1 MKFTHL
7 HVHTQYSLLDGSA
20 KIKELVPRAKELGMD
35 ALAITDHGAMY
46 GVIEFYKTCKANGIK
61 PIIGCEVY
69 VAPGSRFDREVVK
82 GENRYYHLV
91 LLAKNNEGYH
101 NLCKIVT
108 RGYTEGYYYKP
119 RVDMEVLE
127 KYHEGII
134 ALSACLAGEVATDLR
149 QEQYE
154 KAKEAALRH
163 LKIFGEGN
171 YYLEMQDHGIPDQRT
186 VNMGVMRLSKE
197 TGIPMVVTND
207 SHYINKEDWEAHDIL
222 LCIQTGK
229 TVNDEDRMRY
239 EEGQF
244 YLKSPEEME
253 ALFPYAKE
261 ALENT
266 NKIAD
271 MCNVE
276 IVFGERKLPKY
287 DVPEGYDSF
296 SYLTML
302 CEEGAKKRYPEV
314 TDEVKNRLH
323 YELDM
328 IKQMGFVDYFLIV
341 WDFVNYAKSHDI
353 PVGPGRGSAAGSIV
367 SYCLYITDIEPLRYD
382 LLFERF
388 LNPERVSMP
397 DIDVDFCFERRQEV
411 IDYVGR
417 KYGNDKVVQI
427 VTFGTLAAKGV
438 IRDVGRVMDL
448 PYAFVDSIAKMVP
461 NELNITLSRA
471 LEMNPE
477 FRKLYQEDEQVHH
490 LIDMCKRLEGL
501 PRHTSMHAA
510 GVVICQKSADEFVP
524 LSRGSDGSIVTQ
536 FTMTTLE
543 ELGLLKMDF
552 LGLRTLTVIHDAVKF
567 IENTTGRHIDVD
579 AIDYNDPKVLASIG
593 TGRTEGV
600 FQLESAGM
608 KSFMKE
614 LRPQN
619 LEDVVAGISLYRPG
633 PMDFIPKYI
642 QGKNHPDAVTYACP
656 QLEPILK
663 PTYGCIVYQEQV
675 MQIVRDLAGY
685 TLGRSDLVR
694 RAMSKKKQSVMEKE
708 RANFIYG
715 NPEENVPGCIA
726 NGIDEQTAGQIYDMM
741 MDFAK
746 YAFNKSHAA
755 CYAVVAY
762 QTAYLKYYYPV
773 EFMAALMTS
782 VIDNP
787 KKVSEYIL
795 NCRNMNIAILPPD
808 VNAGE
813 AGFSVTDGKIRYALT
828 AIKGVGR
835 PIIDSLVQERK
846 ERGPFT
852 NLKDFITR
860 MSDKKEMNKRAI
872 ENLIKAGAMDGLGGT
887 RKQFMSV
894 YVQIADHIAHDKKN
908 NLAGQISLFDIAG
921 EEDKEEFDI
930 RMPDVG
936 EYNKEMLLGFEKE
949 VLGVYVSGHPL
960 EEYQELWQNCIS
972 NTAGDFALD
981 EETGEVQ
988 LVRDQAN
995 AVIGGLI
1002 ADKTVK
1008 YTKNDK
1014 IMAFLNVEDL
1024 IGNVEVVVFPQMYE
1038 RYSTLLVED
1047 AKVFIRGRVSLEED
1061 KDGKLICDQIIS
1073 FEDAQAARAAN
1084 QPLFPRNYGGRGGS
1098 SRGGSYGNGSGNGG
1112 AGGYRNAG
1120 NGYGQ
1125 YQNDGMNSSSM
1136 SVGQTGQA
1144 AGQMQS
1150 GQRPQGTGT
1159 QQKKG
1164 MPAGAWIQFPNMEA
1178 YKTREQELLQA
1189 IADSDVDDDVVIYLR
1204 DIKNI
1209 KILPQNL
1216 QVKADGALMEKLTLL
1231 FGKENVKFITK
1242 PIENRSKID

>member
-397 DIDVDFCFERRQEV
+397 DIDIDFCVNRRQEV
-411 IDYVGR
+411 IDYVVQ
-417 KYGNDKVVQI
+417 KYGKEKVVQI
-427 VTFGTLAAKGV
+427 VTFGTMAARGV

-461 NELNITLSRA
+461 TELNITLDKA
-471 LEMNPE
+471 LKMNPE
-477 FRKLYQEDEQVHH
+477 FKKLYQEDEQVKE
-490 LIDMCKRLEGL
+490 LIDMSRRLEGL

-510 GVVICQKSADEFVP
+510 GVVIGQRAIEEFVP
-524 LSRGSDGSIVTQ
+524 LSLGSDGSVTTQ

-552 LGLRTLTVIHDAVKF
+552 LGLRTLTVIQDAERLASISSGK
-567 IENTTGRHIDVD
+567 TIDINK
-579 AIDYNDPKVLASIG
+579 IDYDDKAVLASIG
-593 TGRTEGV
+593 TGKTDGV

-608 KSFMKE
+608 KNFMKE
-614 LRPQN
+614 LKPKS
-619 LEDVVAGISLYRPG
+619 LEDITAGISLYRPG

-642 QGKNHPDAVTYACP
+642 KGKNNPDDIAYECP
-656 QLEPILK
+656 QLENILST
-663 PTYGCIVYQEQV
+663 TYGCIVYQEQV

-694 RAMSKKKQSVMEKE
+694 RAMSKKKASVMEKE
-708 RANFIYG
+708 RQNFIYG
-715 NPEENVPGCIA
+715 NKEEGVPGCIA
-726 NGIDEQTAGQIYDMM
+726 NGIPEETAKIIYDNMT
-741 MDFAK
+741 DFAK

-755 CYAVVAY
+755 CYAVVSY
-762 QTAYLKYYYPV
+762 RTAYLKCYYPK
-773 EFMAALMTS
+773 EFFAALMTS
-782 VIDNP
+782 VLANNT
-787 KKVSEYIL
+787 KVAEYAYT
-795 NCRNMNIAILPPD
+795 CR
-808 VNAGE
+808 
-813 AGFSVTDGKIRYALT
+813 
-828 AIKGVGR
+828 
-835 PIIDSLVQERK
+835 
-846 ERGPFT
+846 
-852 NLKDFITR
+852 
-860 MSDKKEMNKRAI
+860 
-872 ENLIKAGAMDGLGGT
+872 
-887 RKQFMSV
+887 
-894 YVQIADHIAHDKKN
+894 
-908 NLAGQISLFDIAG
+908 
-921 EEDKEEFDI
+921 
-930 RMPDVG
+930 
-936 EYNKEMLLGFEKE
+936 
-949 VLGVYVSGHPL
+949 
-960 EEYQELWQNCIS
+960 
-972 NTAGDFALD
+972 
-981 EETGEVQ
+981 
-988 LVRDQAN
+988 
-995 AVIGGLI
+995 
-1002 ADKTVK
+1002 
-1008 YTKNDK
+1008 
-1014 IMAFLNVEDL
+1014 
-1024 IGNVEVVVFPQMYE
+1024 QM
-1038 RYSTLLVED
+1038 
-1047 AKVFIRGRVSLEED
+1047 
-1061 KDGKLICDQIIS
+1061 
-1073 FEDAQAARAAN
+1073 
-1084 QPLFPRNYGGRGGS
+1084 
-1098 SRGGSYGNGSGNGG
+1098 
-1112 AGGYRNAG
+1112 
-1120 NGYGQ
+1120 
-1125 YQNDGMNSSSM
+1125 
-1136 SVGQTGQA
+1136 
-1144 AGQMQS
+1144 
-1150 GQRPQGTGT
+1150 
-1159 QQKKG
+1159 
-1164 MPAGAWIQFPNMEA
+1164 
-1178 YKTREQELLQA
+1178 
-1189 IADSDVDDDVVIYLR
+1189 
-1204 DIKNI
+1204 
-1209 KILPQNL
+1209 
-1216 QVKADGALMEKLTLL
+1216 
-1231 FGKENVKFITK
+1231 
-1242 PIENRSKID
+1242 

>member
-1 MKFTHL
+1 MAFTHL
-7 HVHTQYSLLDGSA
+7 HVHTEYSLLDGSN
-20 KIKELVPRAKELGMD
+20 KIKEYVARVKELGMNS
-35 ALAITDHGAMY
+35 AAITDHGVMY
-46 GVIEFYKTCKANGIK
+46 GVIDFYRAAREAGIK
-61 PIIGCEVY
+61 PILGCEVY
-69 VAPGSRFDREVVK
+69 VAPNSRFDKELTG
-82 GENRYYHLV
+82 GEDRYHHLV
-91 LLAKNNEGYH
+91 LLAENNTGYA
-101 NLCKIVT
+101 NLMKIVS
-108 RGYTEGYYYKP
+108 RGFTEGYYYKP
-119 RVDMEVLE
+119 RVDMEVLQE
-127 KYHEGII
+127 FHEGII
-134 ALSACLAGEVATDLR
+134 ALSACLAGEVPRFILKGMKEEAR
-149 QEQYE
+149 MAARKYE
-154 KAKEAALRH
+154 AC
-163 LKIFGEGN
+163 FGKGN
-171 YYLEMQDHGIPDQRT
+171 YFLELQDHGIPEQRT
-186 VNMGVMRLSKE
+186 VNMELLQMSRELD
-197 TGIPMVVTND
+197 IPLVTTND
-207 SHYINKEDWEAHDIL
+207 VHYTYAEDAIPHDIL
-222 LCIQTGK
+222 LCLQTGK
-229 TVNDEDRMRY
+229 KLADEDRMRY
-239 EEGQF
+239 EGGQ
-244 YLKSPEEME
+244 YYVKSEEEMKG
-253 ALFPYAKE
+253 LFPYAWE
-261 ALENT
+261 AVENT
-266 NKIAD
+266 QRIAD
-271 MCNVE
+271 RCNVE
-276 IVFGERKLPKY
+276 IEFGVTKLPKY
-287 DVPEGYDSF
+287 DVPEGYDSW
-296 SYLTML
+296 SYLNKL
-302 CEEGAKKRYPEV
+302 CDDGLAERYGDGNQPAGE
-314 TDEVKNRLH
+314 TGQTLRERLD
-323 YELDM
+323 YELGV
-328 IKQMGFVDYFLIV
+328 IQRMGYVDYFLIV
-341 WDFVNYAKSHDI
+341 WDFINYAKEHGI

-367 SYCLYITDIEPLRYD
+367 AYCLKITNIDPIHYN

-461 NELNITLSRA
+461 NELNITLNKA

-552 LGLRTLTVIHDAVKF
+552 LGLRTLTVIHDAVWF

-600 FQLESAGM
+600 FQLESGGM

-694 RAMSKKKQSVMEKE
+694 RAMSKKKQAVMEKE

-835 PIIDSLVQERK
+835 PVIDSLVQERK

-930 RMPDVG
+930 RMPNVG
-936 EYNKEMLLGFEKE
+936 EYSKEMLLGFEKE

-960 EEYQELWQNCIS
+960 EEYQELWQSCIG
-972 NTAGDFALD
+972 NIAGDCTLN
-981 EETGEVQ
+981 EESGEVE
-988 LVRDQAN
+988 LVKDQAN

-1002 ADKTVK
+1002 ADKNVK

-1024 IGNVEVVVFPQMYE
+1024 IGNVEVVVFPQVYE

-1084 QPLFPRNYGGRGGS
+1084 QPLFPRNYGGRGGNI
-1098 SRGGSYGNGSGNGG
+1098 RNGSYGNNN
-1112 AGGYRNAG
+1112 GYRNPG
-1120 NGYGQ
+1120 NSSGQ
-1125 YQNDGMNSSSM
+1125 YPVGTMPG
-1136 SVGQTGQA
+1136 GQTGKTVEQT
-1144 AGQMQS
+1144 QS
-1150 GQRPQGTGT
+1150 GQRPQDAQTG
-1159 QQKKG
+1159 QKKG
-1164 MPAGAWIQFPNMEA
+1164 MPAGAWIQFSNREA
-1178 YKTREQELLQA
+1178 YKEREQELLQA
-1189 IADSDVDDDVVIYLR
+1189 IADSEGDDDVVIFLR
-1204 DIKNI
+1204 DTKNY
-1209 KILPQNL
+1209 KILPSNFR
-1216 QVKADGALMEKLTLL
+1216 VKADEKLLEKLYTL

-1242 PIENRSKID
+1242 PIENRTKID

>member
-1 MKFTHL
+1 MAFTHL
-7 HVHTQYSLLDGSA
+7 HVHTEYSLLDGSN
-20 KIKELVPRAKELGMD
+20 KIKEYVARVKELGMNS
-35 ALAITDHGAMY
+35 AAITDHGVMY
-46 GVIEFYKTCKANGIK
+46 GVIDFYRAAREAGIK
-61 PIIGCEVY
+61 PILGCEVY
-69 VAPGSRFDREVVK
+69 VAPNSRFDKELTG
-82 GENRYYHLV
+82 GEDRYHHLV
-91 LLAKNNEGYH
+91 LLAENNTGYA
-101 NLCKIVT
+101 NLMKIVS
-108 RGYTEGYYYKP
+108 RGFTEGYYYKP
-119 RVDMEVLE
+119 RVDMEVLQE
-127 KYHEGII
+127 FHEGII
-134 ALSACLAGEVATDLR
+134 ALSACLAGEVPRFILKGMKEEAR
-149 QEQYE
+149 MAARKYE
-154 KAKEAALRH
+154 AC
-163 LKIFGEGN
+163 FGKGN
-171 YYLEMQDHGIPDQRT
+171 YFLELQDHGIPEQRT
-186 VNMGVMRLSKE
+186 VNMELVQMSRELD
-197 TGIPMVVTND
+197 IPLVTTND
-207 SHYINKEDWEAHDIL
+207 VHYTYAEDAIPHDIL
-222 LCIQTGK
+222 LCLQTGK
-229 TVNDEDRMRY
+229 KLADEDRMRY
-239 EEGQF
+239 EGGQ
-244 YLKSPEEME
+244 YYVKSEEEMKG
-253 ALFPYAKE
+253 LFPYAWE
-261 ALENT
+261 AVENT
-266 NKIAD
+266 QRIAD
-271 MCNVE
+271 RCNVE
-276 IVFGERKLPKY
+276 IEFGVTKLPKY
-287 DVPEGYDSF
+287 DVPEGYDSW
-296 SYLTML
+296 SYLNKL
-302 CEEGAKKRYPEV
+302 CDDGLAERYGDGDQPAGE
-314 TDEVKNRLH
+314 TGQTLRERLD
-323 YELDM
+323 YELGV
-328 IKQMGFVDYFLIV
+328 IQRMGYVDYFLIV
-341 WDFVNYAKSHDI
+341 WDFINYAKEHGI

-367 SYCLYITDIEPLRYD
+367 AYCLKITNIDPIHYN

-579 AIDYNDPKVLASIG
+579 ALDYNDPKVLASIG

-642 QGKNHPDAVTYACP
+642 QGKNHPEDVTYACP

-694 RAMSKKKQSVMEKE
+694 RAMSKKKQAVMEKE

-726 NGIDEQTAGQIYDMM
+726 NGIDEQTAGQIYDTM

-835 PIIDSLVQERK
+835 PVIDSLVQERK

-930 RMPDVG
+930 RMPNVG
-936 EYNKEMLLGFEKE
+936 EYSKEMLLGFEKE

-981 EETGEVQ
+981 EESGEVE
-988 LVRDQAN
+988 LVKDQAN

-1002 ADKTVK
+1002 ADKNVK

-1024 IGNVEVVVFPQMYE
+1024 IGNVEVVVFPQVYE
-1038 RYSTLLVED
+1038 RYNTLLTED

-1084 QPLFPRNYGGRGGS
+1084 QPLFPKNYGGRGG
-1098 SRGGSYGNGSGNGG
+1098 SRGGSYGNGNGSGQQPVG
-1112 AGGYRNAG
+1112 A
-1120 NGYGQ
+1120 
-1125 YQNDGMNSSSM
+1125 M
-1136 SVGQTGQA
+1136 SGGQTGRTVDQT
-1144 AGQMQS
+1144 QP
-1150 GQRPQGTGT
+1150 GQRPQNAGTG
-1159 QQKKG
+1159 QKKG

-1178 YKTREQELLQA
+1178 YKAREQELLQA
-1189 IADSDVDDDVVIYLR
+1189 IADSDGNDDVVIYLR

-1209 KILPQNL
+1209 KILPANL
-1216 QVKADGALMEKLTLL
+1216 RVKADETLMEKLASQ